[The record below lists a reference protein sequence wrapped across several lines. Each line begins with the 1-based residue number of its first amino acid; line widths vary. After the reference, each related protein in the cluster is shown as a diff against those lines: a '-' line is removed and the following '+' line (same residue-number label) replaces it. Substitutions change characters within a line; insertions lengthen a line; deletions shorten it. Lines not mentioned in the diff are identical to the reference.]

1 MSRWN
6 YIDESGES
14 KWVFECRE
22 QSEDSLEKLSST
34 EVTFTYWGSYF
45 IGLVGWWVGGR
56 DMKCRIHKL

>member
-1 MSRWN
+1 MFRWN

-34 EVTFTYWGSYF
+34 EVTFADW
-45 IGLVGWWVGGR
+45 ILGWVVGGYTGC
-56 DMKCRIHKL
+56 DYV